1 METLSALLA
10 ICEGNPPVDTP
21 NEESLIRALIVCV
34 CFNNLLSKQLSF
46 RWCETI
52 ACHTWLQSW
61 QLIESHDYIR
71 KLLERP
77 LLVIPIHAPDHD
89 DVIIRKHFR
98 VTGPLCGEFTSHRW
112 IPHKGQWR
120 GALMFP
126 LICAWMNDWVNNRE
140 AGDLRRHCAH

>member
-1 METLSALLA
+1 MTSLYGNALRITCHLWRQ
-10 ICEGNPPVDTP
+10 VDTP

-34 CFNNLLSKQLSF
+34 CLNNLLSKQLSF

-52 ACHTWLQSW
+52 ACHPWLQSW

-77 LLVIPIHAPDHD
+77 LLVIHAPGHD
-89 DVIIRKHFR
+89 DVIKRKHFR
-98 VTGPLCGEFTSHRW
+98 VTRPLCGEFTSHRW
-112 IPHKGQWR
+112 IPHKGQLR

-126 LICAWMNDWVNNRE
+126 LICAWMNGWVNNRE